1 MWYVLGTVL
10 CEATC
15 MRWINTDVQYIHVT
29 YVKEGFKFE
38 RSLTLNTLFLTLF
51 SSYSSETQKWCCE
64 KIWYSTQNPWN
75 LTKLIRDAYFLKN
88 HLPYLVVNN
97 SLTEGFAFPLSKCSL
112 ICNLVIRFGGLP
124 VFVHFHFPL
133 HALQ

>member
-64 KIWYSTQNPWN
+64 KIWYGTQDPWN

-112 ICNLVIRFGGLP
+112 ICNLVIRFGGL
-124 VFVHFHFPL
+124 FVHFHFPL